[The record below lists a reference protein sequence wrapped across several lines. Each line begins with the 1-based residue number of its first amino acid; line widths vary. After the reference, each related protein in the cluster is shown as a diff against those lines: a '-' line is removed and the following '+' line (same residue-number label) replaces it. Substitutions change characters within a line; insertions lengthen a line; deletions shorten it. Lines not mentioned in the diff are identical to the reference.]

1 MLDNNMMVALL
12 EKVHLFLQQQ
22 EDEQAIE
29 YIRGLHPVDGA
40 EVLVRLDPD
49 DQRAVL
55 EHLTTPDL
63 AELLAEMD
71 ESVMATFVEQIETD
85 RLVQV
90 LDAMEPD
97 IAADLLG
104 ELDEDQRS
112 ALLAQMTSAD
122 EVAPLLAYSS
132 DSAGGIMISARH
144 MARHMLRR
152 HMTVAEAIR
161 FLQRHYQDED
171 DLYYLYVLD
180 RYRHLVGI
188 VSLRTLVLAQAQ
200 QTLGEIMSTDLITLS
215 ADVDQEEAARLLSR
229 YHLLAL
235 PVVDEAKHLIGVVTV
250 NDVVDVIQEEA
261 TEDIYR
267 LAQVSE
273 EASIFTP
280 LPRAIRNRLSWLVV
294 NLGTAFLAASVVGL
308 FEDVIAQAAVLAVFM
323 PIVAGQGGNAGT
335 QTLTIVVR
343 SLALGEMTLSD
354 GWAAL
359 RHELA
364 VGVINGL
371 SIGMLVGLVV
381 WLWKG
386 NPVLGLVI
394 GLAMLGNLVVAAT
407 AGTLIPLLLKT
418 LKIDPALAS
427 SIFVTTFTDICG
439 FALFLGLGLYFLAWL
454 R

>member
-1 MLDNNMMVALL
+1 MLDNNMMVSLL
-12 EKVHLFLQQQ
+12 EKVHSFLAAQQG
-22 EDEQAIE
+22 EAAIA
-29 YIRGLHPVDGA
+29 YIRSLHPVDGA
-40 EVLVRLDPD
+40 EILTKLEPD

-55 EHLTTPDL
+55 QYLTTPDL

-71 ESVMATFVEQIETD
+71 ESVMAAFVEQIEPG

-90 LDAMEPD
+90 LDEMEPD

-104 ELDEDQRS
+104 ELDEEQR
-112 ALLAQMTSAD
+112 AGLLAQMTNAD
-122 EVAPLLAYSS
+122 EVTPLLAYSS
-132 DSAGGIMISARH
+132 DSAGGIMVSARH

-152 HMTVAEAIR
+152 HMTVTEAIA

-171 DLYYLYVLD
+171 ALYYLYVLD

-188 VSLRTLVLAQAQ
+188 VSLRTLVLARPQ
-200 QTLGEIMSTDLITLS
+200 QTLGEIMSSELITLS

-235 PVVDEAKHLIGVVTV
+235 PVVDNEMHLLGVVTV

-273 EASIFTP
+273 EAGIFTP

-294 NLGTAFLAASVVGL
+294 NLGTAFLAASVVGM

-343 SLALGEMTLSD
+343 SLALGEMTLRD

-371 SIGMLVGLVV
+371 SIGTLVGLVV

-386 NPVLGLVI
+386 NPILGMVI

-427 SIFVTTFTDICG
+427 SVFVTTFTDICG